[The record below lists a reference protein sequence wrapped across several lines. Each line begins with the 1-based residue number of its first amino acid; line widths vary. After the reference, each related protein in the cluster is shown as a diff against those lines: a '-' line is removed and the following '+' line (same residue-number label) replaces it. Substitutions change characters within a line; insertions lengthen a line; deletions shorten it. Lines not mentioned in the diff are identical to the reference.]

1 MKQLFGKPDEPISRS
16 ECAATLSLAQV
27 MLNNIVLRGDLPEA
41 ILEHISE
48 FERYIYGLKL
58 RSTERDSRV
67 VDAAIVCG
75 LLPSF
80 ERSEPVD
87 AGEALMTLISL
98 GTKKPRSAEPEQ
110 SAGV

>member
-1 MKQLFGKPDEPISRS
+1 MKQPFGKPDEPIISRS
-16 ECAATLSLAQV
+16 ECAATLSLVQV
-27 MLNNIVLRGDLPEA
+27 MLNNIVSRGDLPEA

-98 GTKKPRSAEPEQ
+98 GRKKPPQVPA
-110 SAGV
+110 